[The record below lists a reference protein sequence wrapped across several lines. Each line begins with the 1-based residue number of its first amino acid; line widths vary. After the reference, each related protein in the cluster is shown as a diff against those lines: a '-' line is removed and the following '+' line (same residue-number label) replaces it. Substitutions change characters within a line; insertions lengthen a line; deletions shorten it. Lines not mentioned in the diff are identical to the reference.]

1 MSTISS
7 QSSATSILEWLTVK
21 LSERLKVSIEEID
34 PEETFSGHGLSS
46 AQALI
51 LMAQLEERFSLR
63 LSPTLFWNYP
73 TPLSFCHRIA
83 EEVPAPLQT
92 KSEQG
97 GSRWTR

>member
-1 MSTISS
+1 MSPISS
-7 QSSATSILEWLTVK
+7 QSSATHILEWLTAK

-51 LMAQLEERFSLR
+51 LMAQLEERLNLR

-73 TPLSFCHRIA
+73 TPLSFSHRIA
-83 EEVPAPLQT
+83 EEFPAPTQT
-92 KSEQG
+92 KSEPG
-97 GSRWTR
+97 GARWKR